1 MNKKKSRKHL
11 IIVDMQKD
19 FLTGT
24 LPNKGAV
31 AAITEVRKLFDEAD
45 TVVFTRDTHQKDYL
59 NTLEG
64 KNLPV
69 THCVEGTD
77 GWEIC
82 DELKDLVGKKP
93 GTVVNKVTFGY
104 LKWKELYE
112 ALGIEIGPEDEI
124 WICGTVNPIC
134 PAAQAVIT
142 RATWPD
148 NIIKMF
154 FPACGFMDLGDGV
167 DYVAATKAVLKMQ
180 QIEVVE

>member
-31 AAITEVRKLFDEAD
+31 AAIPEVRKLFDEAD

-69 THCVEGTD
+69 TH
-77 GWEIC
+77 
-82 DELKDLVGKKP
+82 
-93 GTVVNKVTFGY
+93 
-104 LKWKELYE
+104 
-112 ALGIEIGPEDEI
+112 
-124 WICGTVNPIC
+124 
-134 PAAQAVIT
+134 
-142 RATWPD
+142 
-148 NIIKMF
+148 
-154 FPACGFMDLGDGV
+154 
-167 DYVAATKAVLKMQ
+167 
-180 QIEVVE
+180 